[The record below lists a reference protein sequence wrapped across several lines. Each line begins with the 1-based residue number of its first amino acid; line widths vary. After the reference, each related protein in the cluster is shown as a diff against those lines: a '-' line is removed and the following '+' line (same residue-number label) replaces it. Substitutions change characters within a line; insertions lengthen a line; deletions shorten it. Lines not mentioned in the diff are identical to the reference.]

1 MLSTRLV
8 HLNIFHV
15 RYTSIERNRDT
26 FHFGKLNVSV
36 QSLNGLVFDKFS
48 FYEMLDAKYN
58 ITGVPTLAVEQQVL
72 RGKGDVL
79 RASILVKIDL
89 HV

>member
-1 MLSTRLV
+1 M
-8 HLNIFHV
+8 F
-15 RYTSIERNRDT
+15 
-26 FHFGKLNVSV
+26 
-36 QSLNGLVFDKFS
+36 
-48 FYEMLDAKYN
+48 DAKCN